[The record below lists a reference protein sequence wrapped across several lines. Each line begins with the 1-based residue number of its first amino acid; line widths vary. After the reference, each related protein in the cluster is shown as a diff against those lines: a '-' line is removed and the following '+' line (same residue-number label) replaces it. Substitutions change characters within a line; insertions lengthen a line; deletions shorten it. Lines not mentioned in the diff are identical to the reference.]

1 MRTVIVV
8 ASLMVLS
15 AVDANA
21 QKIVGGAIGA
31 SSQSA
36 GSDTFPSLTPGF
48 GGDAISGLGL
58 IDFPFRGH
66 FTIGGE
72 ASLAGS
78 ITGTQTQRTSASSNA
93 FESRHRDSVFSGVLK
108 FGVPIGSRVRAAAA
122 AGAGGAL
129 RRTTRSG
136 TTASIFPPSSRQPF
150 NDTLSDFV
158 FAYTFGGD
166 VQVHLTDRVSALAIA
181 RWHRLRDDDLQ
192 SDGVVKRGVSSNIVR
207 YGVGATF
214 RF

>member
-1 MRTVIVV
+1 MRTLVV
-8 ASLMVLS
+8 FASLIVLS
-15 AVDANA
+15 AADARA
-21 QKIVGGAIGA
+21 QTVVGGAIGA

-36 GSDTFPSLTPGF
+36 GASDIPYLGPPF
-48 GGDAISGLGL
+48 GGDAVSGVGL
-58 IDFPFRGH
+58 IDFHLRGH

-72 ASLAGS
+72 ASLAGPIS
-78 ITGTQTQRTSASSNA
+78 GTQTQRTGTSSNA

-108 FGVPIGSRVRAAAA
+108 FGVPLGSRVRAAAA
-122 AGAGGAL
+122 AGAGGAW
-129 RRTTRSG
+129 RSTARSG

-166 VQVHLTDRVSALAIA
+166 VDVRITDRVSALAIA

-192 SDGVVKRGVSSNIVR
+192 SDGVVKRGISSNITR
-207 YGVGATF
+207 YGAGATW